1 MTYTVTFY
9 VLRPDLAEIVVSV
22 HHVDQ
27 NALAAYV
34 RTPSRALAA
43 ARSVKADPPADGFR
57 VVDAEG
63 RIVLDF
69 VDRIG

>member
-9 VLRPDLAEIVVSV
+9 ALRPGPTEIVVSV
-22 HHVDQ
+22 HHIER
-27 NALAAYV
+27 NALAAYTS
-34 RTPSRALAA
+34 TPSRALAA
-43 ARSVKADPPADGFR
+43 ARSVKAEPPADGFR

-63 RIVLDF
+63 RVVLDY